1 MQLATGDRPVPVW
14 IPMSDVVASGS
25 EEVRVLVP
33 LPLPVIYGL
42 WRAGRGQTCS
52 GGLRLA
58 PDGRLDLA
66 VRDARAGS
74 PRFVRSKAI
83 FMLGRTALRRERA
96 EVEGEDVR
104 RQLSKPCTTTS

>member
-1 MQLATGDRPVPVW
+1 MLLATGDRPVPVW
-14 IPMSDVVASGS
+14 VPFSDVYASGS

-42 WRAGRGQTCS
+42 WRAGKGRTCS

-66 VRDARAGS
+66 ARDTKDGS
-74 PRFVRSKAI
+74 PRFVKSRAV
-83 FMLGRTALRRERA
+83 FMLGSAALRRERA
-96 EVEGEDVR
+96 AVEA
-104 RQLSKPCTTTS
+104 S